1 MTVPFDIKIF
11 DWIYESGK
19 YLLPLLFVLWLTW
32 LICVTIL
39 RKKRQFLCTSAAF
52 LVYCMLGAAFT
63 WCGWHYRMELRDRY
77 AAVKQGEPGW
87 QDGRGGK
94 VYNIN
99 RMPYHI
105 QREYAKDGFRPR
117 RRGVIAQV
125 IWVILLTPVTLS
137 GQWLLYLIFFRR
149 KKETDSPSLPAP
161 PEDWKRRLARAGFI
175 AGAFIGI
182 GNFILTGSGN
192 IWQLWSCI
200 PLVLALRFGHWKT
213 WRIPALILALLFIWG
228 GAASCVKDV
237 KRSGNLKM
245 ISNMYHDRAGF
256 DFEKVFPP
264 LPEKVAVA
272 ADGIGGMRFKSSDGS
287 KKPYFQ
293 FLNALPPKGFK
304 PLAKNTV
311 VLRYNGNKDTCKTFI
326 YGEAFY
332 KDLGKGFGAVAEY
345 NGEFCRLFLIR
356 GSGD

>member
-1 MTVPFDIKIF
+1 MDIPFEIKIF
-11 DWIYESGK
+11 NWIYESGK

-39 RKKRQFLCTSAAF
+39 RRRKQFLCTSAAF
-52 LVYCMLGAAFT
+52 LLFCMLGAAFT

-77 AAVKQGEPGW
+77 AVVS
-87 QDGRGGK
+87 DGISGYNSQKSK

-99 RMPYHI
+99 LMPADI
-105 QREYAKDGFRPR
+105 RREYAKDGYRPR

-125 IWVILLTPVTLS
+125 IWVILLTPVTLL
-137 GQWLLYLIFFRR
+137 GQWILYRIFFRR
-149 KKETDSPSLPAP
+149 KKDAEGPALQTAP
-161 PEDWKRRLARAGFI
+161 ADWERHLARAGFI

-182 GNFILTGSGN
+182 ENFLFTGAGN

-200 PLVLALRFGHWKT
+200 PLALAVYFGNWKS
-213 WRIPALILALLFIWG
+213 WRIPALVLTLLFIWG

-245 ISNMYHDRAGF
+245 TSSMYHDRAGF

-264 LPEKVAVA
+264 LPEKVAVG
-272 ADGIGGMRFKSSDGS
+272 ADDAGGMRFKSLDGS
-287 KKPYFQ
+287 KKPYIQ
-293 FLNALPPKGFK
+293 FLNALPPKSFK

-311 VLRYNGNKDTCKTFI
+311 VLRYNGNEDICKTLI
-326 YGEAFY
+326 TGDAFY

-345 NGEFCRLFLIR
+345 NGECCALFLIR
-356 GSGD
+356 GAGN